1 MHRGIKTLASFLQ
14 LAFQTVHNMGHW
26 NRARIFLFL
35 CGGFPVIQIGT
46 AFARKGTPFCNSIC
60 FCILQ
65 SKRCV
70 LCFVWL
76 RLILIGCIDL
86 RNWCWRESQST
97 GIVFC
102 FWNVL
107 VALLARD
114 GFFAYCVV
122 AQCFVVFENSRI
134 VVKGKKIWRKV
145 CGIFLILVHLQLPI
159 YLLPRDVVDVLLIFV
174 LLIRIFPPLL

>member
-46 AFARKGTPFCNSIC
+46 AFARKGTPFCNPIC

-70 LCFVWL
+70 QCFVWL
-76 RLILIGCIDL
+76 RLVLMGCIDL
-86 RNWCWRESQST
+86 RNW
-97 GIVFC
+97 
-102 FWNVL
+102 
-107 VALLARD
+107 A
-114 GFFAYCVV
+114 
-122 AQCFVVFENSRI
+122 
-134 VVKGKKIWRKV
+134 
-145 CGIFLILVHLQLPI
+145 
-159 YLLPRDVVDVLLIFV
+159 
-174 LLIRIFPPLL
+174 